1 MSILAPCNTSKPS
14 KQLLTA
20 SKEAVDAQQQYT
32 DYIEGIYWMRETV
45 HSLHDI
51 FHYGDIDKYD
61 LVKSSKNMAT
71 TSKFIMK
78 HRNLFLLCDRQAKKA
93 QINKRQRSQLK
104 VSLLKTSN
112 M

>member
-1 MSILAPCNTSKPS
+1 MSIPVPCNTSKSS
-14 KQLLTA
+14 KQLLAA
-20 SKEAVDAQQQYT
+20 SKEAVDAQQQYA

-51 FHYGDIDKYD
+51 FYYGDIDKYD

-78 HRNLFLLCDRQAKKA
+78 HRKLFSLCDRQAKKA
-93 QINKRQRSQLK
+93 QINKRQQSQLK
-104 VSLLKTSN
+104 VSLLKISDI
-112 M
+112 